1 MDVSVMSGSSFDY
14 YSANDDWAGIRDVK
28 NACEAVQY
36 HTGSS
41 IRIWCN
47 EQDMTYDYH
56 WHTALEII
64 MPAENYY
71 DVELE
76 GTVYHI
82 HPGDILFIMPG
93 ETHRLSA
100 PPNGRRFI
108 FLFDAALFV
117 NIRGWSAIM
126 TLISKSPLITKDAY
140 PMVYEDV
147 CVTLMRIRDEY
158 FGMREYMEFTSCAL
172 MLNLFAK
179 LGYNHIHEKDIF
191 HSLSVSKQKE
201 HIKKI
206 NDLLNYIDTH
216 YTENLNLENM
226 AAHIGFSK
234 FHFSRLFKQ
243 YTGFTFNDY
252 LNYRRLKA
260 AEELLADRSIS
271 ITEVALRSGFSSI
284 SSFNRLFKESKHCT
298 PKEYRVLNMTPF

>member
-1 MDVSVMSGSSFDY
+1 MDTSVMGGERHDY
-14 YSANDDWAGIRDVK
+14 YSVNNDWAGIRDVQD
-28 NACEAVQY
+28 AREAVQY

-64 MPAENYY
+64 MPTENYY
-71 DVELE
+71 DVEL
-76 GTVYHI
+76 GSTVYHI
-82 HPGDILFIMPG
+82 QPGGILFIIPG

-100 PPNGRRFI
+100 PPDGRRFI
-108 FLFDAALFV
+108 FLFDASLFAG
-117 NIRGWSAIM
+117 IKGWSSIT
-126 TLISKSPLITKDAY
+126 TLLSQSPLITRETY

-147 CVTLMRIRDEY
+147 RETLMRVRDEY
-158 FGMREYMEFTSCAL
+158 FGMREYTELTACAL

-179 LGYNHIHEKDIF
+179 LGYNHIYAKDRF
-191 HSLSVSKQKE
+191 PGPGPSRQQE

-206 NDLLNYIDTH
+206 SDLLDYIDVH
-216 YTENLNLENM
+216 YTESLNLENM
-226 AAHIGFSK
+226 AAHVGFSK
-234 FHFSRLFKQ
+234 FYFSRLFKQ

-260 AEELLADRSIS
+260 AEELLADPGIS

-284 SSFNRLFKESKHCT
+284 SSFNRLFKESRRCT
-298 PKEYRVLNMTPF
+298 PKEYRILNKKAF